1 MNDVVNVRELKRAI
15 KEYVKNELDEGRTTL
30 DPVDDIAEIMRIID
44 EEAFRT
50 EQTREEET

>member
-50 EQTREEET
+50 EQTRMEET